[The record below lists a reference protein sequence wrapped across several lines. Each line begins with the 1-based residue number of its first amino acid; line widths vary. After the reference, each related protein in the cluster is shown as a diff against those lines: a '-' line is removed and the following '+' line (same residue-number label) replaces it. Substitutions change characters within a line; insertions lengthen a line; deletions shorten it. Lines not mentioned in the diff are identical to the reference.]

1 VVGVGMLAEDSI
13 VPVTV
18 SLTCVGGLSG
28 CTVILGPIIVDEFT
42 SVLFSEV
49 DGEGESIGGIS
60 FKVIIMWM
68 R

>member
-1 VVGVGMLAEDSI
+1 VVGVGMLAGDSI

-28 CTVILGPIIVDEFT
+28 CTVILGSSGAVIIVDEFT

-49 DGEGESIGGIS
+49 DDEGESIGGIS
-60 FKVIIMWM
+60 F
-68 R
+68 